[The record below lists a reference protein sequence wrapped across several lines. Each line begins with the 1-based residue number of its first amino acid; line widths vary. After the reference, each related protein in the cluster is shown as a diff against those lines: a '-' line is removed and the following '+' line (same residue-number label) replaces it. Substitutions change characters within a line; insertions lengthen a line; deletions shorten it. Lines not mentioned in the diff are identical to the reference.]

1 MKIKK
6 EEVLRAFD
14 DLKRLQELEDKI
26 FKYLIYKLEIDDE
39 SGTNEWIFDYLYN
52 NETPDALIN
61 FLEENKFL
69 ED

>member
-1 MKIKK
+1 MKINK

-39 SGTNEWIFDYLYN
+39 SGTEDWIFDFLYN
-52 NETPDALIN
+52 DETPDALIN
-61 FLEENKFL
+61 FLEENEFL

>member
-14 DLKRLQELEDKI
+14 DLKRLQESEDKI